1 MPMRSLVCGLLLIAG
16 ALSGTASAR
25 DAAVQ
30 PWQEAL
36 PIVPADALQR
46 DVDVL
51 EATYGALH
59 PGLHRYLSDAELA
72 AAYAGLRR
80 DFARPHRLDRAYL
93 AWSAFAA
100 KIRCGHTYANFFNQ
114 RDAVQKALFQHPRLP
129 FLFRWIDGEM
139 VVTRDLG
146 SGADL
151 KPGTRILALD
161 GVPTPAILA
170 ALMPYARADGGNDD
184 KRVASLQRIGGSRYE
199 AFDVFHPLLYPA
211 SVGEVATLRYV
222 APGTRRA
229 RTATVR
235 RLAYDA
241 DAVPPMQ
248 GAMATP
254 DSPMGWAIAFPRAD
268 LAVWRMPDWAA
279 YSHAGWDWQ
288 GHLDRGVDDLVARG
302 VRDLVIDLR
311 GNEGGDNVG
320 AALLAR
326 LIDAPATMAIAT
338 RTVRYRRVPDAL
350 RPQLSTWDKSF
361 YDWGEA
367 AVGTADGV
375 YRLTKYDTGG
385 SGIAIA
391 PKAPRY
397 TGRVWVVVGPDNS
410 SATFEFAQ
418 AVQLRKLGTLVGEP
432 TGGNRRGIN
441 GGAFFFMTLPG
452 SGIELDVPLIAQFP
466 ETPTPDAGLLP
477 DVPAHETADSIAAG
491 RDVAMEAILARI
503 DEGRSAVG
511 SPSGRR

>member
-1 MPMRSLVCGLLLIAG
+1 MRSMLLACWLSLAACVFCG
-16 ALSGTASAR
+16 TVSAR

-30 PWQEAL
+30 PWQQAL
-36 PIVPADALQR
+36 PVIPADALQR

-59 PGLHRYLSDAELA
+59 PGLHRYLSDTELA

-80 DFARPHRLDRAYL
+80 DFARPQRLDRAYL

-114 RDAVQKALFQHPRLP
+114 RESVQKALFEHPRLP

-161 GVPTPAILA
+161 GVRTPAILA
-170 ALMPYARADGGNDD
+170 ALMPYARADGSNDY
-184 KRVASLQRIGGSRYE
+184 KRIASLQRIGGSRYE

-211 SVGEVATLRYV
+211 SVGDVVTLRYV
-222 APGTRRA
+222 APGIRRA

-248 GAMATP
+248 GAAAGP
-254 DSPMGWAIAFPRAD
+254 ESPLGWSMAFPRAD

-279 YSHAGWDWQ
+279 YSHAGWDWR

-350 RPQLSTWDKSF
+350 RPQLSTWDRSF

-367 AVGTADGV
+367 AVGPADGV
-375 YRLTKYDTGG
+375 YRLTKYDTGD
-385 SGIAIA
+385 SGIVIA

-410 SATFEFAQ
+410 SATFEFARM
-418 AVQLRKLGTLVGEP
+418 VQLRRLGTLVGEP
-432 TGGNRRGIN
+432 TGGNQRGIN

-452 SGIELDVPLIAQFP
+452 SGIELDVPLIAQFAD
-466 ETPTPDAGLLP
+466 TPMPDAGLLP
-477 DVPAHETADSIAAG
+477 DVPAHESADSIAAA

-503 DEGRSAVG
+503 DDGRSAVG